1 MNCANHT
8 ERTATAFCQNCGKA
22 LCPECTRS
30 ADGLLLCEPCLLV
43 RHPDYVPGSAAI
55 PGNPQAP
62 YTPVPN
68 AAGQYPPAAYVGR
81 PSPFLAG
88 LLGFIPGVGAMYNGQ
103 FLKGLIHVVVFIV
116 LIGISA
122 HIALF
127 WILIAAWVFYQVF
140 DAVHTATARRDG
152 LPLPDP
158 FGILDLSNRMGPGT
172 AYPGST
178 YPGAAVPGAPAGGYV
193 PPANPAYR
201 TPPPAASMPPSGN
214 MPPAGTVPPAGNY
227 GAPYTPPAAGYATPG
242 YTGPGYPGPGQPTP
256 GQASPFTPV
265 NGGYGAAPPDAYYR
279 RRRGEPIG
287 AIVLIGLGVLFL
299 LNTLDV
305 LDFDWISRGWPV
317 FLLALGVWLLIRR
330 TSGRGGYVPPS
341 PPAGTATSGQTP
353 APAAPGTSLS
363 IYSTGEQQ
371 PTGERQPHSASR
383 SEEEN

>member
-1 MNCANHT
+1 MNCANHP

-30 ADGLLLCEPCLLV
+30 ADGLLLCEPCLV
-43 RHPDYVPGSAAI
+43 SRHPDYVPGQTI
-55 PGNPQAP
+55 PGSAGATGSGQMPF
-62 YTPVPN
+62 TPVPN

-103 FLKGLIHVVVFIV
+103 FLKGLVHVVIFIV

-122 HIALF
+122 HIPLF
-127 WILIAAWVFYQVF
+127 GILIAAWVFYQVF

-158 FGILDLSNRMGPGT
+158 FGILDLSHRMGPNA
-172 AYPGST
+172 AYSGST
-178 YPGAAVPGAPAGGYV
+178 APGYV
-193 PPANPAYR
+193 PPVNPGYR
-201 TPPPAASMPPSGN
+201 TPPPS
-214 MPPAGTVPPAGNY
+214 GTVPPAANY
-227 GAPYTPPAAGYATPG
+227 SAPYTPPAAGYSA
-242 YTGPGYPGPGQPTP
+242 PGQASP

-265 NGGYGAAPPDAYYR
+265 NGGYGAVPPEAYYR

-287 AIVLIGLGVLFL
+287 AVILIGLGVLFL

-305 LDFDWISRGWPV
+305 LDFNWISRGWPV

-330 TSGRGGYVPPS
+330 TTSRSGYVPGPPS
-341 PPAGTATSGQTP
+341 PAGNYTGGNTPAGP
-353 APAAPGTSLS
+353 APGTSLS
-363 IYSTGEQQ
+363 IYPTTG
-371 PTGERQPHSASR
+371 PIDVPAGGATGERKSH
-383 SEEEN
+383 SEEENS